1 MVCVWFDTIWTQ
13 KDTSV
18 NIYCHQVLVADRFER
33 PSFWVH
39 VSNKNLKLRFFFS
52 AYLACI
58 TKVNRGMKL
67 DLQGVEL

>member
-13 KDTSV
+13 KDNSI

-33 PSFWVH
+33 PSFWFH
-39 VSNKNLKLRFFFS
+39 VNLNFEIKIFFFS
-52 AYLACI
+52 TYLACI